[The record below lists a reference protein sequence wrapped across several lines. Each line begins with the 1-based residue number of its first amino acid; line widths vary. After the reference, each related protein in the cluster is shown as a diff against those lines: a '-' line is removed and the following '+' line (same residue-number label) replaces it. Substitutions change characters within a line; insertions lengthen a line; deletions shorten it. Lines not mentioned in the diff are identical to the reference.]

1 MSGAEVLG
9 LISAIIAIVD
19 AAGKICEAI
28 DNASGLPRSFR
39 IVAARLPVVL
49 ETLDTARISMAD
61 ENNDSPWTKS
71 HAAIIKVLEG
81 CNDKAVTL
89 GRILQKAMPAVGDSS
104 LRRYIK
110 AIKTMPNADKVNS
123 LMDGILGDLQI
134 LSTIHVVK
142 ISSGMQTNRPIPR
155 PQTVEISR
163 QNSKHRSPEK
173 DLSHFGLG
181 TQYHHHGYGN
191 QNIVSGKG
199 IQINGGSTECI
210 YFLASSK
217 WGESG

>member
-1 MSGAEVLG
+1 MSGAEVVG

-19 AAGKICEAI
+19 ATGKICEAV
-28 DNASGLPRSFR
+28 DSVSGLPRSFR

-49 ETLDTARISMAD
+49 ETLDAARINMAD

-71 HAAIIKVLEG
+71 HGAIVKVLEG

-89 GRILQKAMPAVGDSS
+89 EKILQKSMPAAGDSS

-110 AIKTMPNADKVNS
+110 AIKTMPNAEKVNN

-134 LSTIHVVK
+134 LSTMHVVR
-142 ISSGMQTNRPIPR
+142 ISSGMQTKRFVPS
-155 PQTVEISR
+155 PQTVEMSR
-163 QNSKHRSPEK
+163 QNSKHRNPAK
-173 DLSHFGLG
+173 DLSNFGLG
-181 TQYHHHGYGN
+181 MQYHHHGYGN

-199 IQINGGSTECI
+199 IQINGASTECI
-210 YFLASSK
+210 YLFSSSK
-217 WGESG
+217 WGESR